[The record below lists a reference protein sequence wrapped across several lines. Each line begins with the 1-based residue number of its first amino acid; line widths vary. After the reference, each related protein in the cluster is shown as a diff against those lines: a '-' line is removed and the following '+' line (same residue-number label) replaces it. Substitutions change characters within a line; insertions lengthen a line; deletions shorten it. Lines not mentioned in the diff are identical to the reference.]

1 MIATV
6 ITIFVLGY
14 LMIVLEHP
22 IKINKTA
29 SALLTGMACWVAIA
43 VMEPETH
50 WSEIAPGQSY
60 AGFVAEN
67 LRHHLSGIAEILF
80 FLLGAM
86 TIVEVIDSHHAFR
99 KITNLIQTT
108 RIIPLVWIISFLAF
122 FLSAVLDNLTAAIV
136 MISLMRKLIHE
147 PKLRMYIAGLVVIAA
162 NAGGAWSPI
171 GDVTT
176 TMLWVG
182 GQISTTYIIQ
192 HLFIPSLINLL
203 VPLGIVSYLV
213 RNDKPVINKDAQ
225 AGDRI
230 AGDNLVLV
238 VGLGGLIFVP
248 IFKSITHLP
257 PYIGMLLV
265 LGVVWAVT
273 ELIHKEKNPE
283 LKSFFTP
290 SHALAKIDTPSILF
304 FLGILVAVSALETLG
319 ILEHAAEGLTHWIGN
334 QHLIVYFIGI
344 LSAIVDNVPLVAAC
358 MAMYDLQTFPI
369 DHDFWLFLAYA
380 GGTGGSIFIIGSAS
394 GVAVMGMEK
403 IDFVWYMKRF
413 SLLALA
419 GYTAGFLYFLVFH

>member
-14 LMIVLEHP
+14 MMIVMEHP

-43 VMEPETH
+43 VMEPETQ
-50 WSEIAPGQSY
+50 WSDMIPGQSY
-60 AGFVAEN
+60 ADFVGQN
-67 LRHHLSGIAEILF
+67 LRHHLSDIAEILF

-99 KITNLIQTT
+99 KITNMIHTT
-108 RIIPLVWIISFLAF
+108 RIIPLVWIISFLTF
-122 FLSAVLDNLTAAIV
+122 FLSAVLDNLTASIV
-136 MISLMRKLIHE
+136 MVSLMRKLIHA
-147 PKLRMYIAGLVVIAA
+147 PALRMYIAALVVIAA

-182 GQISTTYIIQ
+182 GQISSSAIIQ
-192 HLFIPSLINLL
+192 HLFIPSLINLV
-203 VPLGIVSYLV
+203 VPLGIVSYLF
-213 RNDKPVINKDAQ
+213 RNEKPMVSKDVQ
-225 AGDRI
+225 SGERV
-230 AGDNLVLV
+230 AGDNIILA

-257 PYIGMLLV
+257 PYVGMLLV

-273 ELIHKEKNPE
+273 ELIHKEKTPE
-283 LKSFFTP
+283 LKSFYTP

-319 ILEHAAEGLTHWIGN
+319 ILEHAAAGLSQWIGN
-334 QHLIVYFIGI
+334 QKLIVYLIGI

-358 MAMYDLQTFPI
+358 MAMYDLQTFPM
-369 DHDFWLFLAYA
+369 DNDFWLFLAYA
-380 GGTGGSIFIIGSAS
+380 GGTGGSIFIIGSAA

-413 SLLALA
+413 SLLTLV
-419 GYTAGFLYFLVFH
+419 GYTAGFLYFLIFH